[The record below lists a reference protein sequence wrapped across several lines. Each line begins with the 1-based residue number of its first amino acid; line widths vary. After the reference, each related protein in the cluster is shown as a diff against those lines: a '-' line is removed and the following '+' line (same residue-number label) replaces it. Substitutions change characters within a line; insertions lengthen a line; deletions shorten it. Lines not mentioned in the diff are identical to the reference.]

1 MSISLVSEQLLN
13 ALQYGVMLFLIAS
26 GLTLVLGIMNTL
38 NLAHGALYMLAA
50 YLAVATYGVTHSF
63 VAAGAGAIAGV
74 AAVAAGLEVL
84 VMRRLY
90 DRDHLDQVLATFGVL
105 LFLTE
110 AAPMIWGRSSLEMPA
125 PAALA
130 DSVVLGGLH
139 YPAYRLFV
147 TGAGLLIAGMMYW
160 VIHRTNI
167 GTQIRAGATN
177 RTMLACCGVNVR
189 KLCLLV
195 FCAGAALAGAAGV
208 LVSPLMSV
216 DSSMGDAILT
226 LCFVIVAIGGL
237 GSVKGAFVASLAVG
251 FVDTFGRAFL
261 PSVLG
266 FPLGPAVASVGV
278 YAFMAAVLIWRP
290 RGLFPARV

>member
-1 MSISLVSEQLLN
+1 MSVMLVSEQLLN

-38 NLAHGALYMLAA
+38 NLAHGALFMLAA
-50 YLAVATYGVTHSF
+50 YLAVATYGMTHSF
-63 VAAGAGAIAGV
+63 VAAAAGAVAGV
-74 AAVAAGLEVL
+74 AAVAAALEVL
-84 VMRRLY
+84 VMRQLY
-90 DRDHLDQVLATFGVL
+90 ERDHLDQVLASFGL
-105 LFLTE
+105 LLLLTE
-110 AAPMIWGRSSLEMPA
+110 AAPMLWGRASLEMPA

-130 DSVVLGGLH
+130 GSVAVGTLR

-147 TGAGLLIAGMMYW
+147 TGAGLLIAAMMYW
-160 VIHRTNI
+160 AIHHTRI
-167 GTQIRAGATN
+167 GIQIRAGATN

-189 KLCLLV
+189 KLFFLV
-195 FCAGAALAGAAGV
+195 FCAGAALAGAAGL
-208 LVSPLMSV
+208 LVSPLVAV
-216 DSSMGDAILT
+216 DASMGDAILT

-237 GSVKGAFVASLAVG
+237 GSVRGAFVAALAVG

-290 RGLFPARV
+290 RGLFPVRI